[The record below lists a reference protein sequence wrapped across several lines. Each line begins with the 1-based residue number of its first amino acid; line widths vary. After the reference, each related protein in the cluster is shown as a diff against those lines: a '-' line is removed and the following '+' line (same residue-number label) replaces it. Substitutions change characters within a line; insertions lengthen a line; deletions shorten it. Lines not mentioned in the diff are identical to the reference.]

1 MTTLRILNA
10 DDADLA
16 DRRLAA
22 AMQRYGYPNRF
33 GSVAAD
39 LRAGTGVIVIADVG
53 DDDPDADIVV
63 YFHREPDDP
72 PGRIWVVQLWS
83 RSARVLR
90 VFEGVLV
97 LLRVFGVSGARVAK
111 GDLPYTQR
119 AVQIGQ
125 PANAVTDM
133 GDFWEFSVPRGLP
146 AVRTVIQRQGVP
158 PL

>member
-1 MTTLRILNA
+1 MTTLRIIRA
-10 DDADLA
+10 DESSLGE
-16 DRRLAA
+16 RRLRA
-22 AMQRYGYPNRF
+22 AMERYGFPHRF
-33 GSVAAD
+33 GSVARD
-39 LRAGTGVIVIADVG
+39 IQAGTGVVVIADVG

-133 GDFWEFSVPRGLP
+133 GDFWEFSVPRMLP